1 MSRIFGVLVA
11 LVLLAGCARPR
22 TRPLATPHVHRQLS
36 LVAEPQ
42 AGVRPFTALIGGA
55 RHTIELTMYELYD
68 RTVERDLAAAAA
80 RGVDVRV
87 ALNGGYYSGRTRN
100 NDPAYAY
107 LSAHHVHV
115 RYTPT
120 YFALTHQ
127 KTLTVDGR
135 VAAIMTLNFDNLYAS
150 TRDYAILDR
159 DAARRAHDRRGLR
172 RRLGRPP

>member
-11 LVLLAGCARPR
+11 LVLLAGCGAGAS
-22 TRPLATPHVHRQLS
+22 ATAATATATAASSQLS

-42 AGVRPFTALIGGA
+42 AGVQPFLALIGGA
-55 RHTIELTMYELYD
+55 RHAIELTMYELYD

-87 ALNGGYYSGRTRN
+87 ALNGGYYSGHSDN
-100 NDPAYAY
+100 NVPAHAY

-120 YFALTHQ
+120 YFALTH
-127 KTLTVDGR
+127 
-135 VAAIMTLNFDNLYAS
+135 
-150 TRDYAILDR
+150 
-159 DAARRAHDRRGLR
+159 R
-172 RRLGRPP
+172 RR